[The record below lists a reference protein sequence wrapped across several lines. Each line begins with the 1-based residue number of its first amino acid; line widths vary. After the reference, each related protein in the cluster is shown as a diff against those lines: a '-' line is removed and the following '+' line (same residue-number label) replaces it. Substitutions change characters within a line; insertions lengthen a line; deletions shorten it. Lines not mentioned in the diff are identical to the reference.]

1 MDNEDAFV
9 DNVFCTA
16 ILQILEIPGILTGI
30 NIWNAQTLWS
40 IFQWANFF
48 CSDSSTID
56 LDELKY
62 EFERNGCCDESFYG
76 NDHHPHDEVDK
87 RKPLANLQSKMN
99 KHLSKKALKLAKA
112 QKSSVSYCKM

>member
-1 MDNEDAFV
+1 MHRVLDQFSNQQ
-9 DNVFCTA
+9 
-16 ILQILEIPGILTGI
+16 L
-30 NIWNAQTLWS
+30 
-40 IFQWANFF
+40 F

-62 EFERNGCCDESFYG
+62 EFEKNGCCDESFYG
-76 NDHHPHDEVDK
+76 NDPHPQDEVNK